1 MIWPEVGNA
10 YRRLFAR
17 IAGRPVVAEGLAAV
31 LAATSV

>member
-17 IAGRPVVAEGLAAV
+17 IAGRPVVPETSAAV
-31 LAATSV
+31 LTATGV

>member
-17 IAGRPVVAEGLAAV
+17 IAGRPATPEPVAAV